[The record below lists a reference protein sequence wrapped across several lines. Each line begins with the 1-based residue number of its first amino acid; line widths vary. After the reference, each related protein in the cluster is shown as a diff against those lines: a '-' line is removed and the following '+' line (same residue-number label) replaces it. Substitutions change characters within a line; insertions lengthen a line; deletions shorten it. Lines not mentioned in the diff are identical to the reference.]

1 MNTERPHRSL
11 LTDHRLLQLP
21 AKAALPLSMPLS
33 VAGTRLWLFGQ
44 KPGGLPEERAGD
56 VERALE

>member
-1 MNTERPHRSL
+1 
-11 LTDHRLLQLP
+11 
-21 AKAALPLSMPLS
+21 MPLS